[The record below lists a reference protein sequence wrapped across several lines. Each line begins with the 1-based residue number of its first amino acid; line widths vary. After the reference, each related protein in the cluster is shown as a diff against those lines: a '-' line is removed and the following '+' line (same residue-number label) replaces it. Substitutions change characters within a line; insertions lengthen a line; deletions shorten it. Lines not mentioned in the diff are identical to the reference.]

1 MGLCRRATPIDL
13 TPRPNSLVAMGRG
26 TGDAVMVFPL
36 TRKDTSLPL
45 SAMRVS
51 VPREA
56 ADGPFRRRS
65 NRENR
70 TRLIISLLFGNT
82 WRQRNP

>member
-1 MGLCRRATPIDL
+1 
-13 TPRPNSLVAMGRG
+13 
-26 TGDAVMVFPL
+26 MVFPL

-45 SAMRVS
+45 SVMRVS
-51 VPREA
+51 VPQEA